1 MKKPIAY
8 IISAYK
14 DAPHLAR
21 LVKALD
27 YNADFYVHID
37 EKADATQFEQLLNG
51 KVVFIKR
58 HWISWG
64 GWSQVEFQ
72 KELLGAVINSQKE
85 YSRVVCL
92 SGQDYPLWSNEKIH
106 RFFEENP
113 DKEFVMGFNVT
124 TSTNP
129 AQRAKIVNYHFF
141 RDLKWRSNWWKNKF
155 IVVARNIM
163 KVLPIKKEATTRIDN
178 KDVEVFGGSDYWAMT
193 YSCARYVYNKLCS
206 EQEMMRYFKNSFVP
220 SELCIQT
227 IVFNSPYAKQALL
240 YKGEYPGLSNLTPLH
255 YIDYKKAIKVFSL
268 PDMEVLQQSNKM
280 FARKLEWGISD
291 SLIKAIDAEKAKH
304 NLYE

>member
-37 EKADATQFEQLLNG
+37 KKADVTAFEQLLKD
-51 KVVFIKR
+51 KVVFVKR
-58 HWISWG
+58 HWVSWG

-72 KELLGAVINSQKE
+72 KELLGAVINSKKE
-85 YSRVVCL
+85 YSRIVCL

-106 RFFEENP
+106 QFFEENG

-129 AQRAKIVNYHFF
+129 AQRSKIINYHFF
-141 RDLKWRSNWWKNKF
+141 RDLEWKNDWWKNKL

-163 KVLPIKKEATTRIDN
+163 QVLPFKKKATTHIDN
-178 KDVEVFGGSDYWAMT
+178 KDVDVFCGSDYWAMT
-193 YSCARYVYNKLCS
+193 YSCARYVHNKLCS
-206 EQEMMRYFKNSFVP
+206 EQAMMRYFRTSFVP
-220 SELCIQT
+220 SELCVQT

-240 YKGEYPGLSNLTPLH
+240 YDGEYPGLKNLTPLH
-255 YIDYKKAIKVFSL
+255 YIDYKKAIKVL
-268 PDMEVLQQSNKM
+268 TLQDMEALQQSNKM
-280 FARKLEWGISD
+280 FARKLETGTSD
-291 SLIKAIDAEKAKH
+291 SLINRKYKLQPI
-304 NLYE
+304 